1 MKNNLRYGIRK
12 HKLGAASVFLGT
24 MIVVGMGQDKE
35 AAASEQ
41 KTTTVE
47 ENGNSATDNKTSETQ
62 TTATNVNHIEE
73 TQSYN
78 ATVTEQPSNATQVT
92 TEEAPKAVQ
101 APQTAQPANIETV
114 KEEVVKEEAKPQVKE
129 TTQSQDNSGDQRQVD
144 LTPKKATQNQVAETQ
159 VEVAQPRTAS
169 ESKPRVTRSA
179 DVAEAKEASN
189 AKVETGTDVT
199 SKVTV
204 EIGSIEGH
212 NNTNKVE
219 PHAGQRAVLKYK
231 LKFEN
236 GLHQGDY
243 FDFTLSNNV
252 NTHGVSTARK
262 VPEIKNGS
270 VVMATGEVLEGGKIR
285 YTFTN
290 DIEDKV
296 DVTAELEI
304 NLFIDPKTVQTNGNQ
319 TITSTLNEEQT
330 SKELDVKYKDGIGNY
345 YANLNGSIE
354 TFNKAN
360 NRFSHVAFIK
370 PNNGKTT
377 SVTVTGTLMKGSNQ
391 NGNQPK
397 VRIFEYLG
405 NNEDIAKSVY
415 ANTTD
420 TSKFKEVTSN
430 MSGNLNLQNNGS
442 YSLNIENLDKTYVV
456 HYDGEYLNGTD
467 EVDFRTQMVGHPEQL
482 YKYYYDRGYT
492 LTWDNGLVLYSN
504 KANGNGKNGPIIQN
518 NKFEYKEDTIKETL
532 TGQYDKNLVTT
543 VEEEYDSSTL
553 DIDYH
558 TAIDGGGGYVDGYIE
573 TIEETDSSAIDID
586 YHTAVDSEAGHV
598 GGYTESSEES
608 NPIDFEE
615 STHENSKHHA
625 DVVEYEEDTNPGGGQ
640 VTTESN
646 LVEFDEES
654 TKGIVTGAVSDHT
667 TVEDTKE
674 YTTESNLIELVD
686 ELPEEH
692 GQAQGPVEEITE
704 NNHHISHSGLGTEN
718 GHGNYDVIEEIE
730 ENSHVDI
737 KSELGY
743 EGGQNS
749 GNQSF
754 EEDTEEDKPKYE
766 QGGNIVDIDFDS
778 VPQIHGQN
786 KGNQSFE
793 EDTEKDKPK
802 YEHGGN
808 IIDIDFDSVP
818 HIHGFNK
825 HTEIIEED
833 TNPGGGQVTTESNLV
848 EFDEEST
855 KGIVTGAVS
864 DHTTVEDT
872 KEYTTESNLIELVD
886 ELPEEHGQ
894 AQGPIEEITENNH
907 HISHSGLGTENG
919 HGNYDVIEEIEENS
933 HVDIK
938 SELGYEGGQNSGNQ
952 SFEEDTEE
960 DKPKYEQGGNIVDI
974 DFDSVPQIHG
984 QNKGNQSFE
993 EDTEKD
999 KPKYEQGGNIIDI
1012 DFDSVPH
1019 IHGFNKHTEIIEEDT
1034 NKDKPNYQ
1042 FGGHNSVDFEEDT
1055 LPQVSGHN
1063 EGQQTIEED
1072 TTPPIVPPTPPTP
1085 EVPSE
1090 PETPTPPTPEVPSE
1104 PETPT
1109 PPTPEVPTEPG
1120 KPIPPAKEEPKKP
1133 SKPVEQGKVVT
1144 PVIEINEKVKAVV
1157 PTKKAQSKKS
1167 ELPETGGEESTNN
1180 GMLFGGLFS
1189 ILGLAL
1195 LRRNKKN
1202 HKA

>member
-47 ENGNSATDNKTSETQ
+47 ENGNSATDNKVS
-62 TTATNVNHIEE
+62 
-73 TQSYN
+73 
-78 ATVTEQPSNATQVT
+78 
-92 TEEAPKAVQ
+92 
-101 APQTAQPANIETV
+101 
-114 KEEVVKEEAKPQVKE
+114 
-129 TTQSQDNSGDQRQVD
+129 
-144 LTPKKATQNQVAETQ
+144 ETQ
-159 VEVAQPRTAS
+159 VEVAQPRTAL
-169 ESKPRVTRSA
+169 ESKPRVTRST
-179 DVAEAKEASN
+179 DVAEAKEASD

-204 EIGSIEGH
+204 EDESKIEAPKG
-212 NNTNKVE
+212 NNVQ
-219 PHAGQRAVLKYK
+219 PHEGQRVVLKYK
-231 LKFEN
+231 LKFQD
-236 GLHQGDY
+236 GLKTGDY

-252 NTHGVSTARK
+252 NTHGVATTRK
-262 VPEIKNGS
+262 VPDIKNGS
-270 VVMATGEVLEGGKIR
+270 LVMAKGQVLDNGRIR
-285 YTFTN
+285 YTFT
-290 DIEDKV
+290 DYIKDKV
-296 DVTAELEI
+296 NVTANLEI
-304 NLFIDPKTVQTNGNQ
+304 NLFIDPKTVQSNGQQ
-319 TITSTLNEEQT
+319 TITSKLNGKET
-330 SKELDVKYKDGIGNY
+330 SGTMQITYKDGVKNQY
-345 YANLNGSIE
+345 TNVNGSIE
-354 TFNKAN
+354 TFDKEKNK
-360 NRFSHVAFIK
+360 FTHVAYIK
-370 PNNGKTT
+370 PINGNNSD
-377 SVTVTGTLMKGSNQ
+377 SVTVTGMLTQGSNE
-391 NGNQPK
+391 NGTQPNVK
-397 VRIFEYLG
+397 IYEYVGVENGLPQ
-405 NNEDIAKSVY
+405 SVY
-415 ANTTD
+415 ANTVDSTQLKD
-420 TSKFKEVTSN
+420 VTN
-430 MSGNLNLQNNGS
+430 QMGDKLKVQNNGS
-442 YSLNIENLDKTYVV
+442 YSLNFDKLDKTYVI
-456 HYDGEYLNGTD
+456 HYTGDYLNGTS
-467 EVDFRTQMVGHPEQL
+467 EVNFRTQLTGYPENR
-482 YKYYYDRGYT
+482 YKTYYYYNNGYT

-504 KANGNGKNGPIIQN
+504 KANGDGKYGPIVDSN
-518 NKFEYKEDTIKETL
+518 NFEFSEDSGNGSIS
-532 TGQYDKNLVTT
+532 GQYDAKQIIET
-543 VEEEYDSSTL
+543 EENQDNTPL

-558 TAIDGGGGYVDGYIE
+558 TAIDGEGGYVDGYIE

-718 GHGNYDVIEEIE
+718 GHGNYGVIEEIE

-766 QGGNIVDIDFDS
+766 QGGNIIDIDFDS
-778 VPQIHGQN
+778 VPQIHG
-786 KGNQSFE
+786 
-793 EDTEKDKPK
+793 
-802 YEHGGN
+802 
-808 IIDIDFDSVP
+808 
-818 HIHGFNK
+818 FNK
-825 HTEIIEED
+825 H
-833 TNPGGGQVTTESNLV
+833 N
-848 EFDEEST
+848 
-855 KGIVTGAVS
+855 
-864 DHTTVEDT
+864 
-872 KEYTTESNLIELVD
+872 
-886 ELPEEHGQ
+886 
-894 AQGPIEEITENNH
+894 
-907 HISHSGLGTENG
+907 
-919 HGNYDVIEEIEENS
+919 
-933 HVDIK
+933 
-938 SELGYEGGQNSGNQ
+938 
-952 SFEEDTEE
+952 
-960 DKPKYEQGGNIVDI
+960 
-974 DFDSVPQIHG
+974 
-984 QNKGNQSFE
+984 
-993 EDTEKD
+993 
-999 KPKYEQGGNIIDI
+999 
-1012 DFDSVPH
+1012 
-1019 IHGFNKHTEIIEEDT
+1019 EIIEEDT

-1055 LPQVSGHN
+1055 LPKVSGQN

-1072 TTPPIVPPTPPTP
+1072 TTPPTPPTP

-1090 PETPTPPTPEVPSE
+1090 PGTPTPPTPEVPSE
-1104 PETPT
+1104 PGKPT
-1109 PPTPEVPTEPG
+1109 PPTPEVPAEPG
-1120 KPIPPAKEEPKKP
+1120 KPVPPAKEEPKKP

-1144 PVIEINEKVKAVV
+1144 PVIEINEKVKAVA
-1157 PTKKAQSKKS
+1157 PTKQKQAKKS
-1167 ELPETGGEESTNN
+1167 ELPETGGEESTNK

>member
-62 TTATNVNHIEE
+62 TTTNNVNTIDE

-78 ATVTEQPSNATQVT
+78 ATVTEQPSNVTQVT

-101 APQTAQPANIETV
+101 APQTAQPENVETV
-114 KEEVVKEEAKPQVKE
+114 KEEVVKEEVVKEEANPQVKE

-179 DVAEAKEASN
+179 DVVDAKEASDVTEV
-189 AKVETGTDVT
+189 KGTDVT

-204 EIGSIEGH
+204 TESSIEGH

-219 PHAGQRAVLKYK
+219 PHEGQRAVLKYK
-231 LKFEN
+231 LKFEK

-360 NRFSHVAFIK
+360 NRFTHVAFIK

-397 VRIFEYLG
+397 VRVFEYLG
-405 NNEDIAKSVY
+405 NNEEIAKSVY

-430 MSGNLNLQNNGS
+430 MNGNLNVQTNGS
-442 YSLNIENLDKTYVV
+442 YSLNLENLDKTYVV

-532 TGQYDKNLVTT
+532 KGQYDKNLVTT

-558 TAIDGGGGYVDGYIE
+558 TAIDGEGGYVDGYIE

-686 ELPEEH
+686 EL
-692 GQAQGPVEEITE
+692 A
-704 NNHHISHSGLGTEN
+704 
-718 GHGNYDVIEEIE
+718 
-730 ENSHVDI
+730 
-737 KSELGY
+737 
-743 EGGQNS
+743 
-749 GNQSF
+749 
-754 EEDTEEDKPKYE
+754 
-766 QGGNIVDIDFDS
+766 
-778 VPQIHGQN
+778 
-786 KGNQSFE
+786 
-793 EDTEKDKPK
+793 
-802 YEHGGN
+802 
-808 IIDIDFDSVP
+808 
-818 HIHGFNK
+818 
-825 HTEIIEED
+825 
-833 TNPGGGQVTTESNLV
+833 
-848 EFDEEST
+848 
-855 KGIVTGAVS
+855 
-864 DHTTVEDT
+864 
-872 KEYTTESNLIELVD
+872 
-886 ELPEEHGQ
+886 EEHGQ

-984 QNKGNQSFE
+984 
-993 EDTEKD
+993 
-999 KPKYEQGGNIIDI
+999 
-1012 DFDSVPH
+1012 
-1019 IHGFNKHTEIIEEDT
+1019 FNKHNEIIEEDT

-1055 LPQVSGHN
+1055 LPKVSGQN

-1072 TTPPIVPPTPPTP
+1072 TTSPTPPTPEVPSEPETPKPPTPEVPSEPETPKPPTP

-1109 PPTPEVPTEPG
+1109 PPTPEVPSEPGTPVPPTPEVPAEPG
-1120 KPIPPAKEEPKKP
+1120 KPVPPAKEEPKKP
-1133 SKPVEQGKVVT
+1133 SKPVEQGKIVT
-1144 PVIEINEKVKAVV
+1144 PVIEINEKVKVV
-1157 PTKKAQSKKS
+1157 APTKQKQSKKS
-1167 ELPETGGEESTNN
+1167 ELPETGGEESTNK

>member
-47 ENGNSATDNKTSETQ
+47 ENGNSATENKVNETQ
-62 TTATNVNHIEE
+62 TTTTNVNTIDE
-73 TQSYN
+73 TQSYS
-78 ATVTEQPSNATQVT
+78 ATATEQPSNATQVT

-101 APQTAQPANIETV
+101 APQTAQPANLETV

-179 DVAEAKEASN
+179 DVVEAKEASDE
-189 AKVETGTDVT
+189 KVETGTDVT

-204 EIGSIEGH
+204 ESGSIEAPQG
-212 NNTNKVE
+212 NKVE
-219 PHAGQRAVLKYK
+219 PHAGQRVVLKYK
-231 LKFEN
+231 LKFAD
-236 GLHQGDY
+236 GLKRGDY

-252 NTHGVSTARK
+252 NTYGVSTARK

-270 VVMATGEVLEGGKIR
+270 VVMATGEILGNGNIR

-290 DIEDKV
+290 EIEHKV
-296 DVTAELEI
+296 EVTANLEI
-304 NLFIDPKTVQTNGNQ
+304 NLFIDPKTVQSNGEQ
-319 TITSTLNEEQT
+319 KITSKLNGEET
-330 SKELDVKYKDGIGNY
+330 EKTIPVVYNPGVSNSYTNV
-345 YANLNGSIE
+345 NGSIE
-354 TFNKAN
+354 TFNKESNKFTHIAY
-360 NRFSHVAFIK
+360 IK
-370 PNNGKTT
+370 PMNGNQSNTV
-377 SVTVTGTLMKGSNQ
+377 SVTGTLTEGSNLA
-391 NGNQPK
+391 GGQPTVK
-397 VRIFEYLG
+397 VYEYLG
-405 NNEDIAKSVY
+405 KKDELPQSVY
-415 ANTTD
+415 ANTSD
-420 TSKFKEVTSN
+420 TNKFKDVTKEMNGKLSV
-430 MSGNLNLQNNGS
+430 QDNGS
-442 YSLNIENLDKTYVV
+442 YSLNLDKLDKTYVI
-456 HYDGEYLNGTD
+456 HYTGEYLQGSDQVN
-467 EVDFRTQMVGHPEQL
+467 FRTELYGYPERA
-482 YKYYYDRGYT
+482 YKSYYVYGGYR

-504 KANGNGKNGPIIQN
+504 KADGNGKNGQIIQN
-518 NKFEYKEDTIKETL
+518 NDFEYKEDTAKGTMS
-532 TGQYDKNLVTT
+532 GQYDAKQIIET
-543 VEEEYDSSTL
+543 EENQDNTPL

-558 TAIDGGGGYVDGYIE
+558 TAIDGEGGYVDGYIE
-573 TIEETDSSAIDID
+573 TIEESNDSKPIDFE
-586 YHTAVDSEAGHV
+586 YHTAVEGVEGHAEGIIETEEDSIHV
-598 GGYTESSEES
+598 
-608 NPIDFEE
+608 DFEE

-640 VTTESN
+640 VITESN

-654 TKGIVTGAVSDHT
+654 TKGILTGAVSDHT

-692 GQAQGPVEEITE
+692 GQAQGPIEEITE

-718 GHGNYDVIEEIE
+718 GHGNYGVIEEIE

-786 KGNQSFE
+786 KGDQSFE

-833 TNPGGGQVTTESNLV
+833 TN
-848 EFDEEST
+848 
-855 KGIVTGAVS
+855 
-864 DHTTVEDT
+864 
-872 KEYTTESNLIELVD
+872 
-886 ELPEEHGQ
+886 
-894 AQGPIEEITENNH
+894 
-907 HISHSGLGTENG
+907 
-919 HGNYDVIEEIEENS
+919 
-933 HVDIK
+933 
-938 SELGYEGGQNSGNQ
+938 
-952 SFEEDTEE
+952 
-960 DKPKYEQGGNIVDI
+960 
-974 DFDSVPQIHG
+974 
-984 QNKGNQSFE
+984 
-993 EDTEKD
+993 
-999 KPKYEQGGNIIDI
+999 
-1012 DFDSVPH
+1012 
-1019 IHGFNKHTEIIEEDT
+1019 
-1034 NKDKPNYQ
+1034 KDKPNYQ
-1042 FGGHNSVDFEEDT
+1042 FGGHNSVEYEEDT

-1072 TTPPIVPPTPPTP
+1072 TTPPTPPTP

-1109 PPTPEVPTEPG
+1109 PPTPEVPSEPETPTPPTPEVPAEPG
-1120 KPIPPAKEEPKKP
+1120 KPVPPAKEEPKKP

-1144 PVIEINEKVKAVV
+1144 PVIEINEKVKAVA

-1167 ELPETGGEESTNN
+1167 ELPETGGEESTNK
-1180 GMLFGGLFS
+1180 GILFGGLFS
-1189 ILGLAL
+1189 ILGFAL

>member
-41 KTTTVE
+41 KTTVE
-47 ENGNSATDNKTSETQ
+47 ENGNSATDNKVSETQ
-62 TTATNVNHIEE
+62 TTATNVNTIEE

-92 TEEAPKAVQ
+92 TEEAPNAVQ
-101 APQTAQPANIETV
+101 APQTAQPANVETV
-114 KEEVVKEEAKPQVKE
+114 KEEEKPQVKE
-129 TTQSQDNSGDQRQVD
+129 TTQPQDNSGNQRQVD
-144 LTPKKATQNQVAETQ
+144 LTPKKVTQNQGTETQ

-179 DVAEAKEASN
+179 DVAEAKEASDVSEV
-189 AKVETGTDVT
+189 KGTDVT

-204 EIGSIEGH
+204 TESSIEGH

-252 NTHGVSTARK
+252 NTHGVSTVRK
-262 VPEIKNGS
+262 VPDILNGS
-270 VVMATGEVLEGGKIR
+270 LVMATGKVLGEGKIR
-285 YTFTN
+285 YTFTDYIN
-290 DIEDKV
+290 NKV
-296 DVTAELEI
+296 NVTANLEI
-304 NLFIDPKTVQTNGNQ
+304 NLFIDPKTVQDNGNQ
-319 TITSTLNEEQT
+319 KITSMINDHETEKTIPISYNPGVSNT
-330 SKELDVKYKDGIGNY
+330 
-345 YANLNGSIE
+345 YANINGSIE
-354 TFNKAN
+354 TFNKADN
-360 NRFSHVAFIK
+360 KFTHVAYIIPK
-370 PNNGKTT
+370 NGMSTESAT
-377 SVTVTGTLMKGSNQ
+377 ITGTLMKGSNS
-391 NGNQPK
+391 NGNSPTVK
-397 VRIFEYLG
+397 IFEVLES
-405 NNEDIAKSVY
+405 NKELPKSVY
-415 ANTTD
+415 ANIND
-420 TSKFKEVTSN
+420 TNTFKDVTSQ
-430 MSGNLNLQNNGS
+430 MKDNLTVSENGS
-442 YSLNIENLDKTYVV
+442 YSLNIENLNKTYVV
-456 HYDGEYLNGTD
+456 HYSGEYLSGSH
-467 EVDFRTQMVGHPEQL
+467 EVDFRTQMTGHPKQQSI
-482 YKYYYDRGYT
+482 YYYNHGYT

-504 KANGNGKNGPIIQN
+504 KANGDGKYGPIVDSN
-518 NKFEYKEDTIKETL
+518 NFEFSEDSGNGSIS
-532 TGQYDKNLVTT
+532 GQYDAKQIIET
-543 VEEEYDSSTL
+543 EENQDNTPL

-558 TAIDGGGGYVDGYIE
+558 TAIDGEGGYVDGYIE

-692 GQAQGPVEEITE
+692 GQAQGPIEEITE

-718 GHGNYDVIEEIE
+718 GHGNYGVIEEIE

-786 KGNQSFE
+786 KGDQSFE

-833 TNPGGGQVTTESNLV
+833 TN
-848 EFDEEST
+848 
-855 KGIVTGAVS
+855 
-864 DHTTVEDT
+864 
-872 KEYTTESNLIELVD
+872 
-886 ELPEEHGQ
+886 
-894 AQGPIEEITENNH
+894 
-907 HISHSGLGTENG
+907 
-919 HGNYDVIEEIEENS
+919 
-933 HVDIK
+933 
-938 SELGYEGGQNSGNQ
+938 
-952 SFEEDTEE
+952 
-960 DKPKYEQGGNIVDI
+960 
-974 DFDSVPQIHG
+974 
-984 QNKGNQSFE
+984 
-993 EDTEKD
+993 
-999 KPKYEQGGNIIDI
+999 
-1012 DFDSVPH
+1012 
-1019 IHGFNKHTEIIEEDT
+1019 
-1034 NKDKPNYQ
+1034 KDKPNYQ
-1042 FGGHNSVDFEEDT
+1042 FGGHNIVDFEEDT
-1055 LPQVSGHN
+1055 LPKVSGQN

-1072 TTPPIVPPTPPTP
+1072 TTPPTPPTPPTP

-1109 PPTPEVPTEPG
+1109 PPTPEVPSEPETPTPPTPEVPSDPETPTPPTPEVPAEPG
-1120 KPIPPAKEEPKKP
+1120 KPVPPAKEEPKKP

-1144 PVIEINEKVKAVV
+1144 PVIEINEKVKAVA

-1167 ELPETGGEESTNN
+1167 ELPETGGEESTNK

-1202 HKA
+1202 NKA

>member
-47 ENGNSATDNKTSETQ
+47 ENGNSATDNKVSETQ
-62 TTATNVNHIEE
+62 TTTTNVNTIDE
-73 TQSYN
+73 TQSYS
-78 ATVTEQPSNATQVT
+78 ATATEQPSNATQVT

-101 APQTAQPANIETV
+101 APQTAQPANVETV
-114 KEEVVKEEAKPQVKE
+114 KEEVVKEEANPQVKE

-159 VEVAQPRTAS
+159 VEVAQPRTAL
-169 ESKPRVTRSA
+169 ESKPRVTRST
-179 DVAEAKEASN
+179 DVAEAKEASD

-204 EIGSIEGH
+204 EDESKIEAPKG
-212 NNTNKVE
+212 NNVQ
-219 PHAGQRAVLKYK
+219 PHEGQRVVLKYK
-231 LKFEN
+231 LKFQD
-236 GLHQGDY
+236 GLKTGDY

-252 NTHGVSTARK
+252 NTHGVATTRK
-262 VPEIKNGS
+262 VPDIKNGS
-270 VVMATGEVLEGGKIR
+270 LVMAKGQVLDNGRIR
-285 YTFTN
+285 YTFT
-290 DIEDKV
+290 DYIKDKV
-296 DVTAELEI
+296 NVTANLEI
-304 NLFIDPKTVQTNGNQ
+304 NLFIDPKTVQSNGQQ
-319 TITSTLNEEQT
+319 TITSKLNGKET
-330 SKELDVKYKDGIGNY
+330 SGTMQITYKDGVKNQY
-345 YANLNGSIE
+345 TNVNGSIE
-354 TFNKAN
+354 TFDKEKNK
-360 NRFSHVAFIK
+360 FTHVAYIK
-370 PNNGKTT
+370 PINGNNSD
-377 SVTVTGTLMKGSNQ
+377 SVTVTGMLTQGSNE
-391 NGNQPK
+391 NGTQPNVK
-397 VRIFEYLG
+397 IYEYVGVENGLPQ
-405 NNEDIAKSVY
+405 SVY
-415 ANTTD
+415 ANTVDSTQLKD
-420 TSKFKEVTSN
+420 VTN
-430 MSGNLNLQNNGS
+430 QMGDKLKVQNNGS
-442 YSLNIENLDKTYVV
+442 YSLNFDKLDKTYVI
-456 HYDGEYLNGTD
+456 HYTGDYLNGTS
-467 EVDFRTQMVGHPEQL
+467 EVNFRTQLTGYPENR
-482 YKYYYDRGYT
+482 YKTYYYYYNNGYT

-504 KANGNGKNGPIIQN
+504 KANGDGKYGPIVDSN
-518 NKFEYKEDTIKETL
+518 NFEFSEDSGNGSIS
-532 TGQYDKNLVTT
+532 GQYDAKQIIET
-543 VEEEYDSSTL
+543 EENQDNTPL

-558 TAIDGGGGYVDGYIE
+558 TAIDGEGGYVDGYIE

-718 GHGNYDVIEEIE
+718 GHGNYGVIEEIE

-766 QGGNIVDIDFDS
+766 QGGNIIDIDFDS
-778 VPQIHGQN
+778 VPQIHG
-786 KGNQSFE
+786 
-793 EDTEKDKPK
+793 
-802 YEHGGN
+802 
-808 IIDIDFDSVP
+808 
-818 HIHGFNK
+818 FNK
-825 HTEIIEED
+825 H
-833 TNPGGGQVTTESNLV
+833 N
-848 EFDEEST
+848 
-855 KGIVTGAVS
+855 
-864 DHTTVEDT
+864 
-872 KEYTTESNLIELVD
+872 
-886 ELPEEHGQ
+886 
-894 AQGPIEEITENNH
+894 
-907 HISHSGLGTENG
+907 
-919 HGNYDVIEEIEENS
+919 
-933 HVDIK
+933 
-938 SELGYEGGQNSGNQ
+938 
-952 SFEEDTEE
+952 
-960 DKPKYEQGGNIVDI
+960 
-974 DFDSVPQIHG
+974 
-984 QNKGNQSFE
+984 
-993 EDTEKD
+993 
-999 KPKYEQGGNIIDI
+999 
-1012 DFDSVPH
+1012 
-1019 IHGFNKHTEIIEEDT
+1019 EIIEEDT

-1055 LPQVSGHN
+1055 LPKVSGQN

-1072 TTPPIVPPTPPTP
+1072 TTPPTPPTP

-1090 PETPTPPTPEVPSE
+1090 PGTPTPPTPEVPSE
-1104 PETPT
+1104 PGKPT
-1109 PPTPEVPTEPG
+1109 PPTPEVPAEPG
-1120 KPIPPAKEEPKKP
+1120 KPVPPAKEEPKKP

-1144 PVIEINEKVKAVV
+1144 PVIEINEKVKAVA
-1157 PTKKAQSKKS
+1157 PTKQKQAKKS
-1167 ELPETGGEESTNN
+1167 ELPETGGEESTNK

>member
-47 ENGNSATDNKTSETQ
+47 ENGNSATENKVSETQ

-78 ATVTEQPSNATQVT
+78 ATATEQPSNATQVT
-92 TEEAPKAVQ
+92 TEEAPKTVQ
-101 APQTAQPANIETV
+101 APQTAQPANVETV
-114 KEEVVKEEAKPQVKE
+114 KEEVVKEETKPQVKE
-129 TTQSQDNSGDQRQVD
+129 TTQSQDNSGDQKQVD
-144 LTPKKATQNQVAETQ
+144 LTPKKATQNKVTETQ
-159 VEVAQPRTAS
+159 VEVAQPRTVS

-179 DVAEAKEASN
+179 DVVEAKEASD
-189 AKVETGTDVT
+189 AKVETGKDVT

-204 EIGSIEGH
+204 ESGSIEAPQG
-212 NNTNKVE
+212 NKVE
-219 PHAGQRAVLKYK
+219 PHAGQRVVLKYK
-231 LKFEN
+231 LKFEK

-285 YTFTN
+285 YTFT
-290 DIEDKV
+290 DYIDHKV
-296 DVTAELEI
+296 DVTAELDI
-304 NLFIDPKTVQTNGNQ
+304 NLFIDPKTVQNNGNQ
-319 TITSTLNEEQT
+319 TITSSLNNKVTTNNVEVT
-330 SKELDVKYKDGIGNY
+330 YKNGVSNY
-345 YANLNGSIE
+345 YANVNGSIE
-354 TFNKAN
+354 TFNKKDN
-360 NRFSHVAFIK
+360 KFSHVAYIK
-370 PNNGKTT
+370 PLNGDALE
-377 SVTVTGTLMKGSNQ
+377 SVTVTGTLIKGSNAS
-391 NGNQPK
+391 GNQPTVK
-397 VRIFEYLG
+397 VYEYLG
-405 NNEDIAKSVY
+405 SKEELSQSVY
-415 ANTTD
+415 AETSD
-420 TSKFKEVTSN
+420 TSKFKDVTNDMNGKLTVQS
-430 MSGNLNLQNNGS
+430 NGS
-442 YSLNIENLDKTYVV
+442 YSLNLDKLDKTYVI
-456 HYDGEYLNGTD
+456 HYDGEYLNSAD
-467 EVDFRTQMVGHPEQL
+467 EVDFRTQMVGHPKQS
-482 YKYYYDRGYT
+482 YYYYYHNGYT

-504 KANGNGKNGPIIQN
+504 KANGNGKNGEIIEKN
-518 NKFEYKEDTIKETL
+518 DL
-532 TGQYDKNLVTT
+532 TFTEESGDGSINGSYTEQQIVNT
-543 VEEEYDSSTL
+543 VEETDSSTL

-558 TAIDGGGGYVDGYIE
+558 TAIDGEGGYVDGYIE

-625 DVVEYEEDTNPGGGQ
+625 DVVEYEEDTNLGGGQ

-667 TVEDTKE
+667 TIEDTKE

-692 GQAQGPVEEITE
+692 GQAQGPIEEITE

-718 GHGNYDVIEEIE
+718 GHGNYGVIEEIE

-786 KGNQSFE
+786 N
-793 EDTEKDKPK
+793 
-802 YEHGGN
+802 
-808 IIDIDFDSVP
+808 
-818 HIHGFNK
+818 
-825 HTEIIEED
+825 
-833 TNPGGGQVTTESNLV
+833 
-848 EFDEEST
+848 
-855 KGIVTGAVS
+855 
-864 DHTTVEDT
+864 
-872 KEYTTESNLIELVD
+872 
-886 ELPEEHGQ
+886 
-894 AQGPIEEITENNH
+894 
-907 HISHSGLGTENG
+907 
-919 HGNYDVIEEIEENS
+919 
-933 HVDIK
+933 
-938 SELGYEGGQNSGNQ
+938 
-952 SFEEDTEE
+952 
-960 DKPKYEQGGNIVDI
+960 
-974 DFDSVPQIHG
+974 
-984 QNKGNQSFE
+984 GNQSFE

-1012 DFDSVPH
+1012 DFDSVPQ
-1019 IHGFNKHTEIIEEDT
+1019 IHGFNKHNEIIEEDT

-1055 LPQVSGHN
+1055 LPQVSGQN

-1072 TTPPIVPPTPPTP
+1072 TTPPTPPTPEVPSEPETPVPPTP

-1109 PPTPEVPTEPG
+1109 PPTPEVPGEPETPTPPTPEVPAEPG
-1120 KPIPPAKEEPKKP
+1120 KPVPPAKEEPKKP

-1144 PVIEINEKVKAVV
+1144 PVIEIDEKVKAVA
-1157 PTKKAQSKKS
+1157 PIKQKQSKKS
-1167 ELPETGGEESTNN
+1167 ELPETGGEESTNK

-1202 HKA
+1202 NKA

>member
-1 MKNNLRYGIRK
+1 MKNNLMYGIRK

-47 ENGNSATDNKTSETQ
+47 ENGNSATENKVSETQ

-78 ATVTEQPSNATQVT
+78 ATATEQPSNATQVT
-92 TEEAPKAVQ
+92 TEEAPKTVQ
-101 APQTAQPANIETV
+101 APQTAQPANVETV
-114 KEEVVKEEAKPQVKE
+114 KEEVVKEETKPQVKE
-129 TTQSQDNSGDQRQVD
+129 TTQSQDNSGDQKQVD
-144 LTPKKATQNQVAETQ
+144 LTPKKATQNKVTETQ
-159 VEVAQPRTAS
+159 VEVAQPRTVS

-179 DVAEAKEASN
+179 DVVEAKEASD
-189 AKVETGTDVT
+189 AKVETGKDVT

-204 EIGSIEGH
+204 ESGSIEAPQG
-212 NNTNKVE
+212 NKVE
-219 PHAGQRAVLKYK
+219 PHAGQRVVLKYK
-231 LKFEN
+231 LKFEK

-285 YTFTN
+285 YTFT
-290 DIEDKV
+290 DYIDHKV
-296 DVTAELEI
+296 DVTAELDI
-304 NLFIDPKTVQTNGNQ
+304 NLFIDPKTVQNNGNQ
-319 TITSTLNEEQT
+319 TITSSLNNKVTTNNVEVT
-330 SKELDVKYKDGIGNY
+330 YKNGVSNY
-345 YANLNGSIE
+345 YANVNGSIE
-354 TFNKAN
+354 TFNKKDN
-360 NRFSHVAFIK
+360 KFSHVAYIK
-370 PNNGKTT
+370 PLNGDALE
-377 SVTVTGTLMKGSNQ
+377 SVTVTGTLIKGSNAS
-391 NGNQPK
+391 GNQPTVK
-397 VRIFEYLG
+397 VYEYLG
-405 NNEDIAKSVY
+405 SKEELSQSVY
-415 ANTTD
+415 AETSD
-420 TSKFKEVTSN
+420 TSKFKDVTNDMNGKLTVQS
-430 MSGNLNLQNNGS
+430 NGS
-442 YSLNIENLDKTYVV
+442 YSLNLDKLDKTYVI
-456 HYDGEYLNGTD
+456 HYDGEYLNSAD
-467 EVDFRTQMVGHPEQL
+467 EVDFRTQMVGHPKQS
-482 YKYYYDRGYT
+482 YYYYYHNGYT

-504 KANGNGKNGPIIQN
+504 KANGNGKNGEIIEKN
-518 NKFEYKEDTIKETL
+518 DL
-532 TGQYDKNLVTT
+532 TFTEESGDGSINGSYTEQQIVNT
-543 VEEEYDSSTL
+543 VEETDSSTL

-558 TAIDGGGGYVDGYIE
+558 TAIDGEGGYVDGYIE

-625 DVVEYEEDTNPGGGQ
+625 DVVEYEEDTNLGGGQ

-667 TVEDTKE
+667 TIEDTKE

-692 GQAQGPVEEITE
+692 GQAQGPIEEITE

-718 GHGNYDVIEEIE
+718 GHGNYGVIEEIE

-786 KGNQSFE
+786 N
-793 EDTEKDKPK
+793 
-802 YEHGGN
+802 
-808 IIDIDFDSVP
+808 
-818 HIHGFNK
+818 
-825 HTEIIEED
+825 
-833 TNPGGGQVTTESNLV
+833 
-848 EFDEEST
+848 
-855 KGIVTGAVS
+855 
-864 DHTTVEDT
+864 
-872 KEYTTESNLIELVD
+872 
-886 ELPEEHGQ
+886 
-894 AQGPIEEITENNH
+894 
-907 HISHSGLGTENG
+907 
-919 HGNYDVIEEIEENS
+919 
-933 HVDIK
+933 
-938 SELGYEGGQNSGNQ
+938 
-952 SFEEDTEE
+952 
-960 DKPKYEQGGNIVDI
+960 
-974 DFDSVPQIHG
+974 
-984 QNKGNQSFE
+984 GNQSFE

-1012 DFDSVPH
+1012 DFDSVPQ
-1019 IHGFNKHTEIIEEDT
+1019 IHGFNKHNEIIEEDT

-1042 FGGHNSVDFEEDT
+1042 FGGHSSVDFEEDT
-1055 LPQVSGHN
+1055 LPKVSGQN

-1072 TTPPIVPPTPPTP
+1072 TTPPTPPTPEVPSEPETPVPPTP

-1109 PPTPEVPTEPG
+1109 PPTPEVPGEPETPTPPTPEVPAEPG
-1120 KPIPPAKEEPKKP
+1120 KPVPPAKEEPKKP

-1144 PVIEINEKVKAVV
+1144 PVIEIDEKVKAVA
-1157 PTKKAQSKKS
+1157 PIKQKQSKKS
-1167 ELPETGGEESTNN
+1167 ELPETGGEESTNK

-1202 HKA
+1202 NKA

>member
-101 APQTAQPANIETV
+101 APQTAQPTNVETV
-114 KEEVVKEEAKPQVKE
+114 KEEEKPQVKE
-129 TTQSQDNSGDQRQVD
+129 TTQPQDNSGNQRQVD
-144 LTPKKATQNQVAETQ
+144 LTPKKVTQNQGTETQ

-179 DVAEAKEASN
+179 DVAEAKEASDVSEV
-189 AKVETGTDVT
+189 KGTDVT

-204 EIGSIEGH
+204 ESGSIEAPQG
-212 NNTNKVE
+212 NKVE
-219 PHAGQRAVLKYK
+219 PHAGQRVVLKYK
-231 LKFEN
+231 LKFAD
-236 GLHQGDY
+236 GLKRGDY

-252 NTHGVSTARK
+252 NTYGVSTARK

-270 VVMATGEVLEGGKIR
+270 VVMATGEILGNGNIR

-290 DIEDKV
+290 EIEHKV
-296 DVTAELEI
+296 EVTANLEI
-304 NLFIDPKTVQTNGNQ
+304 NLFIDPKTVQSNGEQ
-319 TITSTLNEEQT
+319 KITSKLNGEET
-330 SKELDVKYKDGIGNY
+330 EKTIPVVYNPGVSNSYTNV
-345 YANLNGSIE
+345 NGSIE
-354 TFNKAN
+354 TFNKESNKFTHIAY
-360 NRFSHVAFIK
+360 IK
-370 PNNGKTT
+370 PMNGNQSNTV
-377 SVTVTGTLMKGSNQ
+377 SVTGTLTEGSNLA
-391 NGNQPK
+391 GGQPTVK
-397 VRIFEYLG
+397 VYEYLG
-405 NNEDIAKSVY
+405 KKDELPQSVY
-415 ANTTD
+415 ANTSD
-420 TSKFKEVTSN
+420 TNKFKDVTKEMNGKLSV
-430 MSGNLNLQNNGS
+430 QDNGS
-442 YSLNIENLDKTYVV
+442 YSLNLDKLDKTYVI
-456 HYDGEYLNGTD
+456 HYTGEYLQGSDQVN
-467 EVDFRTQMVGHPEQL
+467 FRTELYGYPERA
-482 YKYYYDRGYT
+482 YKSYYVYGGYR

-504 KANGNGKNGPIIQN
+504 KADGNGKNGQIIQDN
-518 NKFEYKEDTIKETL
+518 DFEYKEDTAKGTMS
-532 TGQYDKNLVTT
+532 GQYDAKQIIEI
-543 VEEEYDSSTL
+543 EENQDNTPL

-558 TAIDGGGGYVDGYIE
+558 TAIDGEGGYVDGYIE

-692 GQAQGPVEEITE
+692 GQAQGPIEEITE

-718 GHGNYDVIEEIE
+718 GHGNYGVIEEIE

-778 VPQIHGQN
+778 VPQIHG
-786 KGNQSFE
+786 
-793 EDTEKDKPK
+793 
-802 YEHGGN
+802 
-808 IIDIDFDSVP
+808 
-818 HIHGFNK
+818 FNK
-825 HTEIIEED
+825 H
-833 TNPGGGQVTTESNLV
+833 N
-848 EFDEEST
+848 
-855 KGIVTGAVS
+855 
-864 DHTTVEDT
+864 
-872 KEYTTESNLIELVD
+872 
-886 ELPEEHGQ
+886 
-894 AQGPIEEITENNH
+894 
-907 HISHSGLGTENG
+907 
-919 HGNYDVIEEIEENS
+919 
-933 HVDIK
+933 
-938 SELGYEGGQNSGNQ
+938 
-952 SFEEDTEE
+952 
-960 DKPKYEQGGNIVDI
+960 
-974 DFDSVPQIHG
+974 
-984 QNKGNQSFE
+984 
-993 EDTEKD
+993 
-999 KPKYEQGGNIIDI
+999 
-1012 DFDSVPH
+1012 
-1019 IHGFNKHTEIIEEDT
+1019 EIIEEDT

-1055 LPQVSGHN
+1055 LPKVSGQN

-1072 TTPPIVPPTPPTP
+1072 TTPPTPPTPEVPSEPETPMPPTPEVPSEPETPTPPTP

-1109 PPTPEVPTEPG
+1109 PPTPEVP
-1120 KPIPPAKEEPKKP
+1120 
-1133 SKPVEQGKVVT
+1133 
-1144 PVIEINEKVKAVV
+1144 
-1157 PTKKAQSKKS
+1157 S
-1167 ELPETGGEESTNN
+1167 EPETPTP
-1180 GMLFGGLFS
+1180 
-1189 ILGLAL
+1189 
-1195 LRRNKKN
+1195 
-1202 HKA
+1202 

>member
-47 ENGNSATDNKTSETQ
+47 ENGNSATDNKVNETQ
-62 TTATNVNHIEE
+62 TTTTNVNTIDE
-73 TQSYN
+73 TQSYS
-78 ATVTEQPSNATQVT
+78 ATATEQPSNATQVT
-92 TEEAPKAVQ
+92 TEKAPKAVQAVQ
-101 APQTAQPANIETV
+101 APQTAQPANLETV

-159 VEVAQPRTAS
+159 VEVAQPRTVS

-179 DVAEAKEASN
+179 DVVDAKEASDVSEV
-189 AKVETGTDVT
+189 KGTDVT

-204 EIGSIEGH
+204 EDESKIEAPKG
-212 NNTNKVE
+212 NNVQ
-219 PHAGQRAVLKYK
+219 PHEGQRVVLKYK
-231 LKFEN
+231 LKFQD
-236 GLHQGDY
+236 GLKTGDY

-252 NTHGVSTARK
+252 NTHGVSTIRK
-262 VPEIKNGS
+262 VPDIKNGS
-270 VVMATGEVLEGGKIR
+270 LVMAKGQVLDNGRIR
-285 YTFTN
+285 YTFI
-290 DIEDKV
+290 DYIKDKV
-296 DVTAELEI
+296 NVTANLEI
-304 NLFIDPKTVQTNGNQ
+304 NLFIDPKTVQSNGQQ
-319 TITSTLNEEQT
+319 TITSKLNGKET
-330 SKELDVKYKDGIGNY
+330 SGTMQITYKDGVKNQY
-345 YANLNGSIE
+345 TNVNGSIE
-354 TFNKAN
+354 TFDKEKNK
-360 NRFSHVAFIK
+360 FTHVAYIK
-370 PNNGKTT
+370 PINGNNSD
-377 SVTVTGTLMKGSNQ
+377 SVTVTGMLTQGSNE
-391 NGNQPK
+391 NGTQPNVK
-397 VRIFEYLG
+397 IYEYVGTENGLPQ
-405 NNEDIAKSVY
+405 SVY
-415 ANTTD
+415 ANTADSTQLKD
-420 TSKFKEVTSN
+420 VTN
-430 MSGNLNLQNNGS
+430 QMSDKLKVQNNGS
-442 YSLNIENLDKTYVV
+442 YSLNFDKLDKTYVI
-456 HYDGEYLNGTD
+456 HYTGDYLNGTS
-467 EVDFRTQMVGHPEQL
+467 EVNFRTQLTGYPENR
-482 YKYYYDRGYT
+482 YKTYYYNNGYI

-504 KANGNGKNGPIIQN
+504 KANGDGKYGPIVDSN
-518 NKFEYKEDTIKETL
+518 NFEFSEDSGNGSIS
-532 TGQYDKNLVTT
+532 GQYDAKQIIET
-543 VEEEYDSSTL
+543 EENQDNTPL

-558 TAIDGGGGYVDGYIE
+558 TAIDGEGGYVDGYIE

-654 TKGIVTGAVSDHT
+654 TRV
-667 TVEDTKE
+667 
-674 YTTESNLIELVD
+674 
-686 ELPEEH
+686 
-692 GQAQGPVEEITE
+692 
-704 NNHHISHSGLGTEN
+704 
-718 GHGNYDVIEEIE
+718 
-730 ENSHVDI
+730 
-737 KSELGY
+737 
-743 EGGQNS
+743 
-749 GNQSF
+749 
-754 EEDTEEDKPKYE
+754 
-766 QGGNIVDIDFDS
+766 
-778 VPQIHGQN
+778 
-786 KGNQSFE
+786 
-793 EDTEKDKPK
+793 
-802 YEHGGN
+802 
-808 IIDIDFDSVP
+808 
-818 HIHGFNK
+818 
-825 HTEIIEED
+825 
-833 TNPGGGQVTTESNLV
+833 
-848 EFDEEST
+848 
-855 KGIVTGAVS
+855 IVTGAVS

-919 HGNYDVIEEIEENS
+919 HGNYGVIEEIEENS

-938 SELGYEGGQNSGNQ
+938 SELGYEGGQNSGNH

-984 QNKGNQSFE
+984 QNKGDQSFE

-999 KPKYEQGGNIIDI
+999 KPKYEHGGNIIDI

-1042 FGGHNSVDFEEDT
+1042 FGGHNIVDFEEDT
-1055 LPQVSGHN
+1055 LPKVSGQN

-1072 TTPPIVPPTPPTP
+1072 TTPPTPPTP

-1109 PPTPEVPTEPG
+1109 P
-1120 KPIPPAKEEPKKP
+1120 
-1133 SKPVEQGKVVT
+1133 
-1144 PVIEINEKVKAVV
+1144 
-1157 PTKKAQSKKS
+1157 
-1167 ELPETGGEESTNN
+1167 
-1180 GMLFGGLFS
+1180 
-1189 ILGLAL
+1189 
-1195 LRRNKKN
+1195 
-1202 HKA
+1202 

>member
-62 TTATNVNHIEE
+62 TTTNNVNTIDE

-78 ATVTEQPSNATQVT
+78 ATVTEQPSNVTQVT
-92 TEEAPKAVQ
+92 TEEAPKVVQ
-101 APQTAQPANIETV
+101 APQTAQPENVETV
-114 KEEVVKEEAKPQVKE
+114 KEEVVKEEVVKEEANPQVKE

-179 DVAEAKEASN
+179 DVVDAKEASDVTEV
-189 AKVETGTDVT
+189 KGTDVT

-204 EIGSIEGH
+204 TESSIEGH

-219 PHAGQRAVLKYK
+219 PHEGQRAVLKYK
-231 LKFEN
+231 LKFEK

-360 NRFSHVAFIK
+360 NRFTHVAFIK

-397 VRIFEYLG
+397 VRVFEYLG
-405 NNEDIAKSVY
+405 NNEEIAKSVY

-420 TSKFKEVTSN
+420 TSKFKEVKSN
-430 MSGNLNLQNNGS
+430 MNGNLNVQTNGS
-442 YSLNIENLDKTYVV
+442 YSLNLENLDKTYVV

-532 TGQYDKNLVTT
+532 KGQYDKNLVTT

-558 TAIDGGGGYVDGYIE
+558 TAIDGEGGYVDGYIE

-686 ELPEEH
+686 EL
-692 GQAQGPVEEITE
+692 A
-704 NNHHISHSGLGTEN
+704 
-718 GHGNYDVIEEIE
+718 
-730 ENSHVDI
+730 
-737 KSELGY
+737 
-743 EGGQNS
+743 
-749 GNQSF
+749 
-754 EEDTEEDKPKYE
+754 
-766 QGGNIVDIDFDS
+766 
-778 VPQIHGQN
+778 
-786 KGNQSFE
+786 
-793 EDTEKDKPK
+793 
-802 YEHGGN
+802 
-808 IIDIDFDSVP
+808 
-818 HIHGFNK
+818 
-825 HTEIIEED
+825 
-833 TNPGGGQVTTESNLV
+833 
-848 EFDEEST
+848 
-855 KGIVTGAVS
+855 
-864 DHTTVEDT
+864 
-872 KEYTTESNLIELVD
+872 
-886 ELPEEHGQ
+886 EEHGQ

-984 QNKGNQSFE
+984 
-993 EDTEKD
+993 
-999 KPKYEQGGNIIDI
+999 
-1012 DFDSVPH
+1012 
-1019 IHGFNKHTEIIEEDT
+1019 FNKHNEIIEEDT

-1055 LPQVSGHN
+1055 LPKVSGQN

-1072 TTPPIVPPTPPTP
+1072 TTSPTPPTP

-1090 PETPTPPTPEVPSE
+1090 PGKPTPPTPEVPSE
-1104 PETPT
+1104 PGTPV
-1109 PPTPEVPTEPG
+1109 PPTPEVPAEPG
-1120 KPIPPAKEEPKKP
+1120 KPVPPAKEEPKKTFKT
-1133 SKPVEQGKVVT
+1133 SGT
-1144 PVIEINEKVKAVV
+1144 
-1157 PTKKAQSKKS
+1157 
-1167 ELPETGGEESTNN
+1167 
-1180 GMLFGGLFS
+1180 
-1189 ILGLAL
+1189 
-1195 LRRNKKN
+1195 R
-1202 HKA
+1202 

>member
-47 ENGNSATDNKTSETQ
+47 ENGNSATDNKVNETQ
-62 TTATNVNHIEE
+62 TTTTNVNTIDE
-73 TQSYN
+73 TQSYS
-78 ATVTEQPSNATQVT
+78 ATATEQPSNATQVT
-92 TEEAPKAVQ
+92 TEKAPKAVQAVQ
-101 APQTAQPANIETV
+101 APQTAQPANLETV

-159 VEVAQPRTAS
+159 VEVAQPRTVS

-179 DVAEAKEASN
+179 DVAEAKEASDVSEV
-189 AKVETGTDVT
+189 KGTDVT

-204 EIGSIEGH
+204 TESSIEGH

-252 NTHGVSTARK
+252 NTHGVSTVRK
-262 VPEIKNGS
+262 VPDILNGS
-270 VVMATGEVLEGGKIR
+270 LVMATGKVLGEGKIR
-285 YTFTN
+285 YTFTDYIN
-290 DIEDKV
+290 NKV
-296 DVTAELEI
+296 NVTANLEI
-304 NLFIDPKTVQTNGNQ
+304 NLFIDPKTVQDNGNQ
-319 TITSTLNEEQT
+319 KITSMINDHETEKTIPISYNPGVSNT
-330 SKELDVKYKDGIGNY
+330 
-345 YANLNGSIE
+345 YANINGSIE
-354 TFNKAN
+354 TFNKADN
-360 NRFSHVAFIK
+360 KFTHVAYIIPK
-370 PNNGKTT
+370 NGMSTESAT
-377 SVTVTGTLMKGSNQ
+377 ITGTLMKGSNS
-391 NGNQPK
+391 NGNSPTVK
-397 VRIFEYLG
+397 IFEVLES
-405 NNEDIAKSVY
+405 NKELPKSVY
-415 ANTTD
+415 ANIND
-420 TSKFKEVTSN
+420 TNTFKDVTSQ
-430 MSGNLNLQNNGS
+430 MKDNLTVSENGS
-442 YSLNIENLDKTYVV
+442 YSLNIENLNKTYVV
-456 HYDGEYLNGTD
+456 HYSGEYLSGSH
-467 EVDFRTQMVGHPEQL
+467 EVDFRTQMTGHPKQQSI
-482 YKYYYDRGYT
+482 YYYNHGYT

-504 KANGNGKNGPIIQN
+504 KANGDGKYGPIVDSN
-518 NKFEYKEDTIKETL
+518 NFEFSEDSGNGSIS
-532 TGQYDKNLVTT
+532 GQYDAKQIIET
-543 VEEEYDSSTL
+543 EENQDNTPL

-558 TAIDGGGGYVDGYIE
+558 TAIDGEGGYVDGYIE

-692 GQAQGPVEEITE
+692 GQAQGPIEEITE

-718 GHGNYDVIEEIE
+718 GHGNYGVIEEIE

-754 EEDTEEDKPKYE
+754 EEDAEEDKPKYE

-786 KGNQSFE
+786 KGDQSFE

-833 TNPGGGQVTTESNLV
+833 TN
-848 EFDEEST
+848 
-855 KGIVTGAVS
+855 
-864 DHTTVEDT
+864 
-872 KEYTTESNLIELVD
+872 
-886 ELPEEHGQ
+886 
-894 AQGPIEEITENNH
+894 
-907 HISHSGLGTENG
+907 
-919 HGNYDVIEEIEENS
+919 
-933 HVDIK
+933 
-938 SELGYEGGQNSGNQ
+938 
-952 SFEEDTEE
+952 
-960 DKPKYEQGGNIVDI
+960 
-974 DFDSVPQIHG
+974 
-984 QNKGNQSFE
+984 
-993 EDTEKD
+993 
-999 KPKYEQGGNIIDI
+999 
-1012 DFDSVPH
+1012 
-1019 IHGFNKHTEIIEEDT
+1019 
-1034 NKDKPNYQ
+1034 KDKPNYQ
-1042 FGGHNSVDFEEDT
+1042 FGGHNIVDFEEDT
-1055 LPQVSGHN
+1055 LPKVSGQN

-1072 TTPPIVPPTPPTP
+1072 TTPPTPPTP

-1109 PPTPEVPTEPG
+1109 PPTPEVPAEPG
-1120 KPIPPAKEEPKKP
+1120 KPVPPA
-1133 SKPVEQGKVVT
+1133 
-1144 PVIEINEKVKAVV
+1144 
-1157 PTKKAQSKKS
+1157 
-1167 ELPETGGEESTNN
+1167 
-1180 GMLFGGLFS
+1180 
-1189 ILGLAL
+1189 
-1195 LRRNKKN
+1195 
-1202 HKA
+1202 

>member
-47 ENGNSATDNKTSETQ
+47 ENGNSATDNKVNETQ
-62 TTATNVNHIEE
+62 TTTTNVNTIDE
-73 TQSYN
+73 TQSYS
-78 ATVTEQPSNATQVT
+78 ATATEQPSNATQVT
-92 TEEAPKAVQ
+92 TEKAPKAVQ
-101 APQTAQPANIETV
+101 APQTAQPANLETV
-114 KEEVVKEEAKPQVKE
+114 KEEVVKEEAKPQVE

-144 LTPKKATQNQVAETQ
+144 LTPKKATQSQVAETQ
-159 VEVAQPRTAS
+159 VEVAQPRTVS

-179 DVAEAKEASN
+179 DVVDAKEASN
-189 AKVETGTDVT
+189 ASEIKGTDVT

-204 EIGSIEGH
+204 ESGSIEAPQG
-212 NNTNKVE
+212 NKVE
-219 PHAGQRAVLKYK
+219 PHAGQRVVLKYK
-231 LKFEN
+231 LKFEK
-236 GLHQGDY
+236 GLHKGDY

-252 NTHGVSTARK
+252 NTYGVSTARK

-270 VVMATGEVLEGGKIR
+270 VVMATGQLLGNGKIR
-285 YTFTN
+285 YTFT
-290 DIEDKV
+290 DYIDYKV
-296 DVTAELEI
+296 NVTADLEI
-304 NLFIDPKTVQTNGNQ
+304 NLFIDPKTVQSNGQQ
-319 TITSTLNEEQT
+319 TITSTLND
-330 SKELDVKYKDGIGNY
+330 KETKNTLPIEYNPGVSNI
-345 YANLNGSIE
+345 YANINGSIE
-354 TFNKAN
+354 TFDKGN
-360 NRFSHVAFIK
+360 NRFTHVAYIK
-370 PNNGKTT
+370 PQNGQKSD
-377 SVTVTGTLMKGSNQ
+377 SVSITGTLTQGSKADGKAPTVKVYEVLKDA
-391 NGNQPK
+391 NGLPQ
-397 VRIFEYLG
+397 
-405 NNEDIAKSVY
+405 SVY
-415 ANTTD
+415 ANVSD
-420 TSKFKEVTSN
+420 SSMFKDVTEE
-430 MSGNLNLQNNGS
+430 MKDKLKVENNGNYKLDIEKLEKS
-442 YSLNIENLDKTYVV
+442 YVI
-456 HYDGEYLNGTD
+456 HYDGEYLSGSDQVN
-467 EVDFRTQMVGHPEQL
+467 FRTHMFGYPEQQ
-482 YKYYYDRGYT
+482 YKYYYTHLGYK

-504 KANGNGKNGPIIQN
+504 KAKGDGTNGTITESN
-518 NKFEYKEDTIKETL
+518 NMTFDEEYGTGVI

-558 TAIDGGGGYVDGYIE
+558 TAIDGEGGYVDGYIE

-654 TKGIVTGAVSDHT
+654 TKGILTGAVSDHT

-692 GQAQGPVEEITE
+692 GQAQGPIEEITE

-718 GHGNYDVIEEIE
+718 GHGNYGVIEEIE

-786 KGNQSFE
+786 KGDQSFE

-833 TNPGGGQVTTESNLV
+833 TN
-848 EFDEEST
+848 
-855 KGIVTGAVS
+855 
-864 DHTTVEDT
+864 
-872 KEYTTESNLIELVD
+872 
-886 ELPEEHGQ
+886 
-894 AQGPIEEITENNH
+894 
-907 HISHSGLGTENG
+907 
-919 HGNYDVIEEIEENS
+919 
-933 HVDIK
+933 
-938 SELGYEGGQNSGNQ
+938 
-952 SFEEDTEE
+952 
-960 DKPKYEQGGNIVDI
+960 
-974 DFDSVPQIHG
+974 
-984 QNKGNQSFE
+984 
-993 EDTEKD
+993 
-999 KPKYEQGGNIIDI
+999 
-1012 DFDSVPH
+1012 
-1019 IHGFNKHTEIIEEDT
+1019 
-1034 NKDKPNYQ
+1034 KDKPNYQ
-1042 FGGHNSVDFEEDT
+1042 FGGHNIVDFEEDT
-1055 LPQVSGHN
+1055 LPKVSGQN

-1072 TTPPIVPPTPPTP
+1072 TTPPTPPTPPTP

-1109 PPTPEVPTEPG
+1109 PPTPTPPTPEVPSEPETPTPPTPEVPAEPG
-1120 KPIPPAKEEPKKP
+1120 KPVPPAKEEPKKP

-1144 PVIEINEKVKAVV
+1144 PVIEINEKVKAVA

-1167 ELPETGGEESTNN
+1167 ELPETGGEESTNK

-1202 HKA
+1202 NKA

>member
-41 KTTTVE
+41 KTTVE
-47 ENGNSATDNKTSETQ
+47 ENGNSATDNKVSETQ
-62 TTATNVNHIEE
+62 TTATNVNTIEE

-92 TEEAPKAVQ
+92 TEEAPNAVQ
-101 APQTAQPANIETV
+101 APQTAQPANVETV
-114 KEEVVKEEAKPQVKE
+114 KEEEKPQVKE
-129 TTQSQDNSGDQRQVD
+129 TTQPQDNSGNQRQVD
-144 LTPKKATQNQVAETQ
+144 LTPKKVTQNQGTETQ

-179 DVAEAKEASN
+179 DVVESKEASD
-189 AKVETGTDVT
+189 AKVEMGTDVT

-204 EIGSIEGH
+204 TESSIEGH

-231 LKFEN
+231 LKFEK
-236 GLHQGDY
+236 GLHKGDY

-270 VVMATGEVLEGGKIR
+270 VVMATGKILEGGKIR

-319 TITSTLNEEQT
+319 TITSTLNGEQT

-360 NRFSHVAFIK
+360 NRFTHVAFIK

-397 VRIFEYLG
+397 VRVFEYLG

-420 TSKFKEVTSN
+420 TSKFKEVTSSMN
-430 MSGNLNLQNNGS
+430 GNLNVQTNGS
-442 YSLNIENLDKTYVV
+442 YSLNLENLDKTYVV

-558 TAIDGGGGYVDGYIE
+558 TAIDGEGGYVDGYIE

-646 LVEFDEES
+646 LVEFDE
-654 TKGIVTGAVSDHT
+654 D
-667 TVEDTKE
+667 
-674 YTTESNLIELVD
+674 
-686 ELPEEH
+686 
-692 GQAQGPVEEITE
+692 
-704 NNHHISHSGLGTEN
+704 
-718 GHGNYDVIEEIE
+718 
-730 ENSHVDI
+730 
-737 KSELGY
+737 
-743 EGGQNS
+743 
-749 GNQSF
+749 
-754 EEDTEEDKPKYE
+754 
-766 QGGNIVDIDFDS
+766 
-778 VPQIHGQN
+778 
-786 KGNQSFE
+786 
-793 EDTEKDKPK
+793 
-802 YEHGGN
+802 
-808 IIDIDFDSVP
+808 
-818 HIHGFNK
+818 
-825 HTEIIEED
+825 
-833 TNPGGGQVTTESNLV
+833 
-848 EFDEEST
+848 ST

-919 HGNYDVIEEIEENS
+919 HGNYGVIEEIEENS

-984 QNKGNQSFE
+984 QNNGNQSFE

-999 KPKYEQGGNIIDI
+999 KPKYEHGGNIIDI

-1042 FGGHNSVDFEEDT
+1042 FGGHSSVDFEEDT

-1109 PPTPEVPTEPG
+1109 PPTPEVPSEPETPTPPTPEVPAEPG
-1120 KPIPPAKEEPKKP
+1120 KPVPPAKEEPKKP

-1144 PVIEINEKVKAVV
+1144 PVIEINEKVKAVA

-1167 ELPETGGEESTNN
+1167 ELPETGGEESTNK
-1180 GMLFGGLFS
+1180 GILFGGLFS
-1189 ILGLAL
+1189 ILGFAL

>member
-101 APQTAQPANIETV
+101 APQTAQPANVETV
-114 KEEVVKEEAKPQVKE
+114 KEEEKPQVKE
-129 TTQSQDNSGDQRQVD
+129 TTQPQDNSGNQRQVD
-144 LTPKKATQNQVAETQ
+144 LTPKKVTQNQGTETQ

-179 DVAEAKEASN
+179 DVAEAKEASDVSEV
-189 AKVETGTDVT
+189 KGTDVT

-204 EIGSIEGH
+204 ESGSIEAPQG
-212 NNTNKVE
+212 NKVE
-219 PHAGQRAVLKYK
+219 PHAGQRVVLKYK
-231 LKFEN
+231 LKFAD
-236 GLHQGDY
+236 GLKRGDY

-252 NTHGVSTARK
+252 NTYGVSTARK

-270 VVMATGEVLEGGKIR
+270 VVMATGEILGNGNIR

-290 DIEDKV
+290 EIEHKV
-296 DVTAELEI
+296 EVTANLEI
-304 NLFIDPKTVQTNGNQ
+304 NLFIDPKTVQSNGEQ
-319 TITSTLNEEQT
+319 KITSKLNGEET
-330 SKELDVKYKDGIGNY
+330 EKTIPVVYNPGVSNSYTNV
-345 YANLNGSIE
+345 NGSIE
-354 TFNKAN
+354 TFNKESNKFTHIAY
-360 NRFSHVAFIK
+360 IK
-370 PNNGKTT
+370 PMNGNQSNTV
-377 SVTVTGTLMKGSNQ
+377 SVTGTLTEGSNLA
-391 NGNQPK
+391 GGQPTVK
-397 VRIFEYLG
+397 VYEYLG
-405 NNEDIAKSVY
+405 KKDELPQSVY
-415 ANTTD
+415 ANTSD
-420 TSKFKEVTSN
+420 TNKFKDVTKEMNGKLSV
-430 MSGNLNLQNNGS
+430 QDNGS
-442 YSLNIENLDKTYVV
+442 YSLNLDKLDKTYVI
-456 HYDGEYLNGTD
+456 HYTGEYLQGSDQVN
-467 EVDFRTQMVGHPEQL
+467 FRTELYGYPERA
-482 YKYYYDRGYT
+482 YKSYYVYGGYR

-504 KANGNGKNGPIIQN
+504 KADGNGKNGQIIQDN
-518 NKFEYKEDTIKETL
+518 DFEYKEDTAKGTMS
-532 TGQYDKNLVTT
+532 GQYDAKQIIET
-543 VEEEYDSSTL
+543 EENQDNTPL

-558 TAIDGGGGYVDGYIE
+558 TAIDGEGGYVDGYIE

-667 TVEDTKE
+667 T
-674 YTTESNLIELVD
+674 I
-686 ELPEEH
+686 
-692 GQAQGPVEEITE
+692 
-704 NNHHISHSGLGTEN
+704 
-718 GHGNYDVIEEIE
+718 
-730 ENSHVDI
+730 
-737 KSELGY
+737 
-743 EGGQNS
+743 
-749 GNQSF
+749 
-754 EEDTEEDKPKYE
+754 
-766 QGGNIVDIDFDS
+766 
-778 VPQIHGQN
+778 
-786 KGNQSFE
+786 
-793 EDTEKDKPK
+793 
-802 YEHGGN
+802 
-808 IIDIDFDSVP
+808 
-818 HIHGFNK
+818 
-825 HTEIIEED
+825 
-833 TNPGGGQVTTESNLV
+833 
-848 EFDEEST
+848 
-855 KGIVTGAVS
+855 
-864 DHTTVEDT
+864 EDT

-919 HGNYDVIEEIEENS
+919 HGNYGVIEEIEENS

-960 DKPKYEQGGNIVDI
+960 DKPKYE
-974 DFDSVPQIHG
+974 H
-984 QNKGNQSFE
+984 
-993 EDTEKD
+993 
-999 KPKYEQGGNIIDI
+999 GGNIIDI
-1012 DFDSVPH
+1012 DFDSVPQ
-1019 IHGFNKHTEIIEEDT
+1019 IHGFNKHNEIIEEDT

-1055 LPQVSGHN
+1055 LPKVSGQN

-1072 TTPPIVPPTPPTP
+1072 TTPPTPPTP

-1090 PETPTPPTPEVPSE
+1090 PETPTPPTPEVPA
-1104 PETPT
+1104 
-1109 PPTPEVPTEPG
+1109 EPG
-1120 KPIPPAKEEPKKP
+1120 KPVPPAKEEPKKP

-1144 PVIEINEKVKAVV
+1144 PVIEINEKVKAVA

-1167 ELPETGGEESTNN
+1167 ELPETGGEESTNK

-1202 HKA
+1202 NKA

>member
-41 KTTTVE
+41 KTTVE
-47 ENGNSATDNKTSETQ
+47 ENGNSATDNKVSETQ
-62 TTATNVNHIEE
+62 TTATNVNTIEE

-92 TEEAPKAVQ
+92 TEEAPNAVQ
-101 APQTAQPANIETV
+101 APQTAQPANVETV
-114 KEEVVKEEAKPQVKE
+114 KEEEKPQVKE
-129 TTQSQDNSGDQRQVD
+129 TTQPQDNSGNQRQVD
-144 LTPKKATQNQVAETQ
+144 LTPKKVTQNQGTETQ

-179 DVAEAKEASN
+179 DVVESKEASD
-189 AKVETGTDVT
+189 AKVEMGTDVT

-204 EIGSIEGH
+204 TESSIEGH

-231 LKFEN
+231 LKFEK
-236 GLHQGDY
+236 GLHKGDY

-270 VVMATGEVLEGGKIR
+270 VVMATGKILEGGKIR

-319 TITSTLNEEQT
+319 TITSTLNGEQT

-360 NRFSHVAFIK
+360 NRFTHVAFIK

-397 VRIFEYLG
+397 VRVFEYLG

-420 TSKFKEVTSN
+420 TSKFKEVTSSMN
-430 MSGNLNLQNNGS
+430 GNLNVQTNGS
-442 YSLNIENLDKTYVV
+442 YSLNLENLDKTYVV

-558 TAIDGGGGYVDGYIE
+558 TAIDGEGGYVDGYIE

-625 DVVEYEEDTNPGGGQ
+625 DVVEYEEDINPGGGQ

-646 LVEFDEES
+646 LVEFDE
-654 TKGIVTGAVSDHT
+654 D
-667 TVEDTKE
+667 
-674 YTTESNLIELVD
+674 
-686 ELPEEH
+686 
-692 GQAQGPVEEITE
+692 
-704 NNHHISHSGLGTEN
+704 
-718 GHGNYDVIEEIE
+718 
-730 ENSHVDI
+730 
-737 KSELGY
+737 
-743 EGGQNS
+743 
-749 GNQSF
+749 
-754 EEDTEEDKPKYE
+754 
-766 QGGNIVDIDFDS
+766 
-778 VPQIHGQN
+778 
-786 KGNQSFE
+786 
-793 EDTEKDKPK
+793 
-802 YEHGGN
+802 
-808 IIDIDFDSVP
+808 
-818 HIHGFNK
+818 
-825 HTEIIEED
+825 
-833 TNPGGGQVTTESNLV
+833 
-848 EFDEEST
+848 ST

-919 HGNYDVIEEIEENS
+919 HGNYGVIEEIEENS

-984 QNKGNQSFE
+984 QNNGNQSFE

-1034 NKDKPNYQ
+1034 NKDKPSYQ

-1055 LPQVSGHN
+1055 LPKVSGQN

-1072 TTPPIVPPTPPTP
+1072 TTPPTPPTP

-1109 PPTPEVPTEPG
+1109 PPTPEVPSEPETPTPPTPEVPAEPG
-1120 KPIPPAKEEPKKP
+1120 KPVPPAKEEPKKP

-1144 PVIEINEKVKAVV
+1144 PVIEINEKVKAVA
-1157 PTKKAQSKKS
+1157 PTKKPQSKKS
-1167 ELPETGGEESTNN
+1167 ELPETGGEESTNK

>member
-47 ENGNSATDNKTSETQ
+47 ENGNSATDNKVSETQ
-62 TTATNVNHIEE
+62 TTTTNVNTIDE
-73 TQSYN
+73 TQSYS
-78 ATVTEQPSNATQVT
+78 ATATEQPSNATQVT

-101 APQTAQPANIETV
+101 APQTAQPANVETV
-114 KEEVVKEEAKPQVKE
+114 KEEVVKEEANPQVKE

-159 VEVAQPRTAS
+159 VEVAQPRTAL
-169 ESKPRVTRSA
+169 ESKPRVTRST
-179 DVAEAKEASN
+179 DVAEAKEASD

-204 EIGSIEGH
+204 EDESKIEAPKG
-212 NNTNKVE
+212 NNVQ
-219 PHAGQRAVLKYK
+219 PHEGQRVVLKYK
-231 LKFEN
+231 LKFQD
-236 GLHQGDY
+236 GLKTGDY

-252 NTHGVSTARK
+252 NTHGVATTRK
-262 VPEIKNGS
+262 VPDIKNGS
-270 VVMATGEVLEGGKIR
+270 LVMAKGQVLDNGRIR
-285 YTFTN
+285 YTFT
-290 DIEDKV
+290 DYIKDKV
-296 DVTAELEI
+296 NVTANLEI
-304 NLFIDPKTVQTNGNQ
+304 NLFIDPKTVQSNGQQ
-319 TITSTLNEEQT
+319 TITSKLNGKET
-330 SKELDVKYKDGIGNY
+330 SGTMQITYKDGVKNQY
-345 YANLNGSIE
+345 TNVNGSIE
-354 TFNKAN
+354 TFDKEKNK
-360 NRFSHVAFIK
+360 FTHVAYIK
-370 PNNGKTT
+370 PINGNNSD
-377 SVTVTGTLMKGSNQ
+377 SVTVTGMLTQGSNE
-391 NGNQPK
+391 NGTQPNVK
-397 VRIFEYLG
+397 IYEYVGVENGLPQ
-405 NNEDIAKSVY
+405 SVY
-415 ANTTD
+415 ANTVDSTQLKD
-420 TSKFKEVTSN
+420 VTN
-430 MSGNLNLQNNGS
+430 QMGDKLKVQNNGS
-442 YSLNIENLDKTYVV
+442 YSLNFDKLDKTY
-456 HYDGEYLNGTD
+456 
-467 EVDFRTQMVGHPEQL
+467 
-482 YKYYYDRGYT
+482 YYYNNGYT

-504 KANGNGKNGPIIQN
+504 KANGDGKYGPIVDSN
-518 NKFEYKEDTIKETL
+518 NFEFSEDSGNGSIS
-532 TGQYDKNLVTT
+532 GQYDAKQIIET
-543 VEEEYDSSTL
+543 EENQDNTPL

-558 TAIDGGGGYVDGYIE
+558 TAIDGEGGYVDGYIE

-718 GHGNYDVIEEIE
+718 GHGNYGVIEEIE

-766 QGGNIVDIDFDS
+766 QGGNIIDIDFDS
-778 VPQIHGQN
+778 VPQIHG
-786 KGNQSFE
+786 
-793 EDTEKDKPK
+793 
-802 YEHGGN
+802 
-808 IIDIDFDSVP
+808 
-818 HIHGFNK
+818 FNK
-825 HTEIIEED
+825 HNEIIEED
-833 TNPGGGQVTTESNLV
+833 T
-848 EFDEEST
+848 
-855 KGIVTGAVS
+855 
-864 DHTTVEDT
+864 
-872 KEYTTESNLIELVD
+872 
-886 ELPEEHGQ
+886 LP
-894 AQGPIEEITENNH
+894 
-907 HISHSGLGTENG
+907 
-919 HGNYDVIEEIEENS
+919 
-933 HVDIK
+933 K
-938 SELGYEGGQNSGNQ
+938 
-952 SFEEDTEE
+952 
-960 DKPKYEQGGNIVDI
+960 
-974 DFDSVPQIHG
+974 
-984 QNKGNQSFE
+984 
-993 EDTEKD
+993 
-999 KPKYEQGGNIIDI
+999 
-1012 DFDSVPH
+1012 
-1019 IHGFNKHTEIIEEDT
+1019 
-1034 NKDKPNYQ
+1034 
-1042 FGGHNSVDFEEDT
+1042 
-1055 LPQVSGHN
+1055 VSGQN

-1072 TTPPIVPPTPPTP
+1072 TTPPTPPTP

-1090 PETPTPPTPEVPSE
+1090 PGTPTPPTPEVPSE
-1104 PETPT
+1104 PGKPT
-1109 PPTPEVPTEPG
+1109 PPTPEVPAEPG
-1120 KPIPPAKEEPKKP
+1120 KPVPPAKEEPKKP

-1144 PVIEINEKVKAVV
+1144 PVIEINEKVKAVA
-1157 PTKKAQSKKS
+1157 PTKQKQAKKS
-1167 ELPETGGEESTNN
+1167 ELPETGGEESTNK

>member
-47 ENGNSATDNKTSETQ
+47 ENGNSATDNKVNETQ
-62 TTATNVNHIEE
+62 TTTTNVNTIDE
-73 TQSYN
+73 TQSYS
-78 ATVTEQPSNATQVT
+78 ATATEQPSNATQVT
-92 TEEAPKAVQ
+92 TEKAPKAVQAVQ
-101 APQTAQPANIETV
+101 APQTAQPANLETV

-159 VEVAQPRTAS
+159 VEVAQPRTVS

-179 DVAEAKEASN
+179 DVVDAKEASDVSEV
-189 AKVETGTDVT
+189 KGTDVT

-204 EIGSIEGH
+204 EDESKIEAPKG
-212 NNTNKVE
+212 NNVQ
-219 PHAGQRAVLKYK
+219 PHEGQRVVLKYK
-231 LKFEN
+231 LKFQD
-236 GLHQGDY
+236 GLKTGDY

-252 NTHGVSTARK
+252 NTHGVSTIRK
-262 VPEIKNGS
+262 VPDIKNGS
-270 VVMATGEVLEGGKIR
+270 LVMAKGQVLDNGRIR
-285 YTFTN
+285 YTFI
-290 DIEDKV
+290 DYIKDKV
-296 DVTAELEI
+296 NVTANLEI
-304 NLFIDPKTVQTNGNQ
+304 NLFIDPKTVQSNGQQ
-319 TITSTLNEEQT
+319 TITSKLNGKET
-330 SKELDVKYKDGIGNY
+330 SGTMQITYKDGVKNQY
-345 YANLNGSIE
+345 TNVNGSIE
-354 TFNKAN
+354 TFDKEKNK
-360 NRFSHVAFIK
+360 FTHVAYIK
-370 PNNGKTT
+370 PINGNNSD
-377 SVTVTGTLMKGSNQ
+377 SVTVTGMLTQGSNE
-391 NGNQPK
+391 NGTQPNVK
-397 VRIFEYLG
+397 IYEYVGTENGLPQ
-405 NNEDIAKSVY
+405 SVY
-415 ANTTD
+415 ANTADSTQLKD
-420 TSKFKEVTSN
+420 VTN
-430 MSGNLNLQNNGS
+430 QMSDKLKVQNNGS
-442 YSLNIENLDKTYVV
+442 YSLNFDKLDKTYVI
-456 HYDGEYLNGTD
+456 HYTGDYLNGTS
-467 EVDFRTQMVGHPEQL
+467 EVNFRTQLTGYPENR
-482 YKYYYDRGYT
+482 YKTYYYNNGYI

-504 KANGNGKNGPIIQN
+504 KANGDGKYGPIVDSN
-518 NKFEYKEDTIKETL
+518 NFEFSEDSGNGSIS
-532 TGQYDKNLVTT
+532 GQYDAKQIIET
-543 VEEEYDSSTL
+543 EENQDNTPL

-558 TAIDGGGGYVDGYIE
+558 TAIDGEGGYVDGYIE

-654 TKGIVTGAVSDHT
+654 TRVIVTGAVSDHT

-692 GQAQGPVEEITE
+692 GQAQGPIEEITE
-704 NNHHISHSGLGTEN
+704 NNHHISHSGLGIEN
-718 GHGNYDVIEEIE
+718 GHGNYGVIEEIE

-786 KGNQSFE
+786 KGDQSFE

-833 TNPGGGQVTTESNLV
+833 TN
-848 EFDEEST
+848 
-855 KGIVTGAVS
+855 
-864 DHTTVEDT
+864 
-872 KEYTTESNLIELVD
+872 
-886 ELPEEHGQ
+886 
-894 AQGPIEEITENNH
+894 
-907 HISHSGLGTENG
+907 
-919 HGNYDVIEEIEENS
+919 
-933 HVDIK
+933 
-938 SELGYEGGQNSGNQ
+938 
-952 SFEEDTEE
+952 
-960 DKPKYEQGGNIVDI
+960 
-974 DFDSVPQIHG
+974 
-984 QNKGNQSFE
+984 
-993 EDTEKD
+993 
-999 KPKYEQGGNIIDI
+999 
-1012 DFDSVPH
+1012 
-1019 IHGFNKHTEIIEEDT
+1019 
-1034 NKDKPNYQ
+1034 KDKPNYQ
-1042 FGGHNSVDFEEDT
+1042 FGGHNIVDFEEDT
-1055 LPQVSGHN
+1055 LPKVSGQN

-1072 TTPPIVPPTPPTP
+1072 TTPPTPPTP

-1109 PPTPEVPTEPG
+1109 PPTPEVPSEPETPTPPTPEVPSEPETPTPPTPEVPSEPEVPTPPTPEIPSEPG
-1120 KPIPPAKEEPKKP
+1120 KPVPPAKEEPKKP

-1144 PVIEINEKVKAVV
+1144 PVIEINEKVKAVA

-1167 ELPETGGEESTNN
+1167 ELPETGGEESTNK

-1195 LRRNKKN
+1195 LRRNRKN
-1202 HKA
+1202 NKA